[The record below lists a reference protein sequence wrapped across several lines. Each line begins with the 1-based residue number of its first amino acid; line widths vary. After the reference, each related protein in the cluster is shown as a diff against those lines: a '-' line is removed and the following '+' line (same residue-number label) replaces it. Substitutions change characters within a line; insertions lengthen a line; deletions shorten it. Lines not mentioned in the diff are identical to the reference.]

1 MISGCKVS
9 KKMHVNKIILILFS
23 LIALSLHS
31 QTNDTFKYDRKN
43 LSNAYRYYNAKNYK
57 KAAELFEYEIEYSP
71 ILKIE
76 YFENLANSYMNLK
89 DYTNMLRAAR
99 NGIIV
104 NSFSPKL
111 HFQKGYALYKL
122 GDTNKAIDS
131 IRYSISLKPN
141 DAYMNNF
148 LGLLYLYV
156 EDYKQAESSFLK
168 ATVYSPNNVVY
179 MVNLAATYERD
190 KNFISALN
198 TYEEAYKINPNYR
211 GLKDSIDRNKN
222 ILARIS
228 GNTNII
234 VEDKPQINTNQ
245 NNTVITYDE
254 DVEAKPIEMDI
265 MESATNT
272 IVTNNII
279 NTNTVITND
288 FINTNDIINT
298 NNIMTNNQVSD
309 VTATTTETN
318 TAIPQTNDNQNDN

>member
-1 MISGCKVS
+1 
-9 KKMHVNKIILILFS
+9 
-23 LIALSLHS
+23 
-31 QTNDTFKYDRKN
+31 
-43 LSNAYRYYNAKNYK
+43 AYRYYNAKNYK

-99 NGIIV
+99 SGIIV
-104 NSFSPKL
+104 NSFSSKL

-190 KNFISALN
+190 KNFSSALN
-198 TYEEAYKINPNYR
+198 TYQEAYKINPNYR

-228 GNTNII
+228 GNTNSISNLL
-234 VEDKPQINTNQ
+234 EENKPINTNQ
-245 NNTVITYDE
+245 NNTIITYDE
-254 DVEAKPIEMDI
+254 DVEVKPIEMDMI
-265 MESATNT
+265 ELATNT
-272 IVTNNII
+272 VM
-279 NTNTVITND
+279 
-288 FINTNDIINT
+288 TNDIINT
-298 NNIMTNNQVSD
+298 NNIIINTNDTAANTADTNITISQTNTQQTNN
-309 VTATTTETN
+309 
-318 TAIPQTNDNQNDN
+318 